1 MIKSFPDG
9 EVNNGNDGGFCV
21 QMGVAEEEGRVG
33 GGSFI
38 QNKIDIL
45 FIAKF
50 FCKIGIASAE
60 QVFGIR
66 QGVLREFIIFF
77 FERVKRKKN
86 NTELLANKQPGQEKG
101 GLFRASLNGSDGI
114 IKVDEYIFHGYHMKE
129 PSLPE

>member
-60 QVFGIR
+60 QVFESG
-66 QGVLREFIIFF
+66 REYCGNSLFF
-77 FERVKRKKN
+77 S
-86 NTELLANKQPGQEKG
+86 LKG
-101 GLFRASLNGSDGI
+101 
-114 IKVDEYIFHGYHMKE
+114 
-129 PSLPE
+129 

>member
-1 MIKSFPDG
+1 METMVAFVFKWAWLKKKDESEAAPSFKIKLI
-9 EVNNGNDGGFCV
+9 FCSS
-21 QMGVAEEEGRVG
+21 Q
-33 GGSFI
+33 
-38 QNKIDIL
+38 
-45 FIAKF
+45 
-50 FCKIGIASAE
+50 IASAE

-86 NTELLANKQPGQEKG
+86 NTEPLANKQPGQEKG